1 MDFRITLRHIYFL
14 QLIIGGKKKE
24 EEKTK
29 ENGGEG
35 RITKHYTILSQKKL
49 ILLHSQYR
57 HDRIAGLGLK
67 IVGTLLVATEPTER
81 VTVVPLKRFGTRVE
95 R

>member
-1 MDFRITLRHIYFL
+1 MAERAELRGIP
-14 QLIIGGKKKE
+14 
-24 EEKTK
+24 
-29 ENGGEG
+29 
-35 RITKHYTILSQKKL
+35 SQKKL
-49 ILLHSQYR
+49 ILLHFQYR

-67 IVGTLLVATEPTER
+67 IVGTLLVATEAEPTER